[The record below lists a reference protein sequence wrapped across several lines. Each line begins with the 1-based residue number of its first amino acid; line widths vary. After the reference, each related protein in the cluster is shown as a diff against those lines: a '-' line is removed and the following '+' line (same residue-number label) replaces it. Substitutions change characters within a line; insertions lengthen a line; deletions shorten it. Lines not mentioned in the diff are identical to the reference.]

1 MRNTSGLKRW
11 TLQERYDRYVMNY
24 LERQQKL
31 QKYGKTMAESLY
43 NIAEYQ
49 FQYESL
55 KNTKLAEGKKPGNI
69 NQALVSEQAYKI
81 SYEQALNILKNKDD
95 IKVTPMNLFKIR
107 ANVNNMSEEWF
118 DSIRNRREVLKELGR
133 TPGEVRDIIASEYYG
148 S

>member
-43 NIAEYQ
+43 NITEYQ

-81 SYEQALNILKNKDD
+81 SAEQARNILNNMDVKA
-95 IKVTPMNLFKIR
+95 TPMKLFQIR
-107 ANVNNMSEEWF
+107 ANINNISDEWF

>member
-1 MRNTSGLKRW
+1 MKNTSGLKRW

-43 NIAEYQ
+43 NITEYQ

-55 KNTKLAEGKKPGNI
+55 KNTKLAAGKKPGNI
-69 NQALVSEQAYKI
+69 NQALVSEQAYDI
-81 SYEQALNILKNKDD
+81 SYEQALNILKNKKD
-95 IKVTPMNLFKIR
+95 IKQTPTALFKIR
-107 ANVNNMSEEWF
+107 ANIGNISNEWF
-118 DSIRNRREVLKELGR
+118 DDIRNRREVLKELGR

>member
-31 QKYGKTMAESLY
+31 QKYGKKMAQPLY
-43 NIAEYQ
+43 NIREYE

-55 KNTKLAEGKKPGNI
+55 KNTRLAEGKKPGNI
-69 NQALVSEQAYKI
+69 NQSLVSDQAYKI
-81 SYEQALNILKNKDD
+81 SDEQARNILKNMDVKA
-95 IKVTPMNLFKIR
+95 TPMKLFQIR
-107 ANVNNMSEEWF
+107 ADIGGITENWF
-118 DSIRNRREVLKELGR
+118 KKIESDRYALKEAGYSAK
-133 TPGEVRDIIASEYYG
+133 EIADIIASEYYG

>member
-43 NIAEYQ
+43 NITEYQ
-49 FQYESL
+49 FQYESF

-81 SYEQALNILKNKDD
+81 SHEQALNILKNKND

-107 ANVNNMSEEWF
+107 ANINNMSEEWF

>member
-43 NIAEYQ
+43 NITEYQ

-81 SYEQALNILKNKDD
+81 SAEQARNILKNMDVKA
-95 IKVTPMNLFKIR
+95 TPMKLFQIR
-107 ANVNNMSEEWF
+107 ANINNISDEWF

>member
-31 QKYGKTMAESLY
+31 QKYGKKMAQPLY
-43 NIAEYQ
+43 NIREYE

-55 KNTKLAEGKKPGNI
+55 KNTRLAEGKKPGNI
-69 NQALVSEQAYKI
+69 NQSLVSDQAYKI
-81 SYEQALNILKNKDD
+81 SDEQARNILKNMDVKA
-95 IKVTPMNLFKIR
+95 TPMKLFQIR
-107 ANVNNMSEEWF
+107 ANINNISDEWF

>member
-43 NIAEYQ
+43 NITEYQ

-81 SYEQALNILKNKDD
+81 SHEQALNILKNKND

>member
-43 NIAEYQ
+43 NITEYQ

-69 NQALVSEQAYKI
+69 NQALVSEQAYNI
-81 SYEQALNILKNKDD
+81 SAEQARNILKNMDVKA
-95 IKVTPMNLFKIR
+95 TPMKLFQIR
-107 ANVNNMSEEWF
+107 ANINNISDEWF

>member
-43 NIAEYQ
+43 NITEYQ
-49 FQYESL
+49 FQYESF

-81 SYEQALNILKNKDD
+81 SHEQALNILKNKDD

-107 ANVNNMSEEWF
+107 ANINNMSEEWF

>member
-43 NIAEYQ
+43 NITEYQ

-81 SYEQALNILKNKDD
+81 SAEQARNILKNMDVKA
-95 IKVTPMNLFKIR
+95 TPMKLFQIR
-107 ANVNNMSEEWF
+107 ANINNISDEWF

-133 TPGEVRDIIASEYYG
+133 TQGEVRDIIASEYYG

>member
-43 NIAEYQ
+43 NITEYQ

-81 SYEQALNILKNKDD
+81 SAEQARNILKNMDVKA
-95 IKVTPMNLFKIR
+95 TPMKLFQIR
-107 ANVNNMSEEWF
+107 ANINNISDEWF
-118 DSIRNRREVLKELGR
+118 DSIRNRRQVLK
-133 TPGEVRDIIASEYYG
+133 
-148 S
+148 

>member
-43 NIAEYQ
+43 NITEYQ
-49 FQYESL
+49 FQYESF

-81 SYEQALNILKNKDD
+81 SAEQARNILKNMDVKA
-95 IKVTPMNLFKIR
+95 TPMKLFQIR
-107 ANVNNMSEEWF
+107 ANINNISDEWF

>member
-1 MRNTSGLKRW
+1 MRNTSCVKRW

-43 NIAEYQ
+43 NITEYQ
-49 FQYESL
+49 FQYESF

-81 SYEQALNILKNKDD
+81 SHEQALNILKNKDD

-107 ANVNNMSEEWF
+107 ANINNMSEEWF

>member
-43 NIAEYQ
+43 NITEYQ
-49 FQYESL
+49 FQYESF

-81 SYEQALNILKNKDD
+81 SHEQALNILKNKND

>member
-43 NIAEYQ
+43 NITEYQ
-49 FQYESL
+49 FQYESF
-55 KNTKLAEGKKPGNI
+55 KNTRLAEGKKPGNI
-69 NQALVSEQAYKI
+69 NQALVSEQAYTI
-81 SYEQALNILKNKDD
+81 SAEQARNILKNMDVKA
-95 IKVTPMNLFKIR
+95 TPMKLFQIR
-107 ANVNNMSEEWF
+107 ANINNISDEWF

>member
-43 NIAEYQ
+43 NITEYQ

-81 SYEQALNILKNKDD
+81 SYEQALNILKNKNDV
-95 IKVTPMNLFKIR
+95 KVTPMNLFKIR

>member
-43 NIAEYQ
+43 NITEYQ

-69 NQALVSEQAYKI
+69 NQALVSEQAYNI
-81 SYEQALNILKNKDD
+81 SAEQARNILKNMDVKA
-95 IKVTPMNLFKIR
+95 TPMKLFQIR
-107 ANVNNMSEEWF
+107 ANINNISDEWF

-133 TPGEVRDIIASEYYG
+133 TPGEIRDIIASEYYG

>member
-43 NIAEYQ
+43 NITEYQ
-49 FQYESL
+49 FQYESF

-81 SYEQALNILKNKDD
+81 SYEQARNILKNMDVKA
-95 IKVTPMNLFKIR
+95 TPMKLFQIR
-107 ANVNNMSEEWF
+107 ANVNNISDEWF

>member
-43 NIAEYQ
+43 NITEYQ

-133 TPGEVRDIIASEYYG
+133 RPGEVRDIIASEYYG

>member
-43 NIAEYQ
+43 NITEYQ

-55 KNTKLAEGKKPGNI
+55 KNTRLAEGKKPGNI

-81 SYEQALNILKNKDD
+81 SAEQARNILKNMDVKA
-95 IKVTPMNLFKIR
+95 TPMKLFQIR
-107 ANVNNMSEEWF
+107 ANINNISDEWF